1 MVMIFATTLE
11 DGAGKVLQRN
21 FVPFRVKGAIEN
33 KMVVTRKPSEFT
45 AAEWSVKYKQVLDG
59 RKVWGMGSGYFEYEF
74 AIPEGTT
81 AENIENIEFRAEL
94 ASRYPQEKYLE
105 DGDAEG
111 IGMTI
116 VSEKGTIPGYGKN
129 SFPQTDEKKHGSLVT
144 IAANN
149 QKIAQVELTDDP
161 ADHNGLLSW
170 MNQIPGWEW
179 GAEDRSKPWT
189 LEEAGSYG
197 YVVTASLDEVS
208 KKSSFETG
216 KIIIRMYVDEAG
228 SNRGGLSVYGAESGK
243 YPMDPSMIFKLKR

>member
-1 MVMIFATTLE
+1 MILATTLE

-21 FVPFRVKGAIEN
+21 FAPFRVKGNIAD
-33 KMVVTRKPSEFT
+33 KRVVTRKPSEFT

-74 AIPEGTT
+74 TIPEGITVEN
-81 AENIENIEFRAEL
+81 AEMIEFRAEL
-94 ASRYPQEKYLE
+94 SSRYPQEKYLE

-129 SFPQTDEKKHGSLVT
+129 SFPQTDEKTHGSLVT

-149 QKIAQVELTDDP
+149 QKLTQVELTDDP

-170 MNQIPGWEW
+170 MNQVPGWEW
-179 GAEDRSKPWT
+179 GAEDSSKPWM

-197 YVVTASLDEVS
+197 YIFTASLDEVA
-208 KKSSFETG
+208 KKSAFETG
-216 KIIIRMYVDEAG
+216 KIVIRLFVDEAG

-243 YPMDPSMIFKLKR
+243 YPMDPSIVFKLK